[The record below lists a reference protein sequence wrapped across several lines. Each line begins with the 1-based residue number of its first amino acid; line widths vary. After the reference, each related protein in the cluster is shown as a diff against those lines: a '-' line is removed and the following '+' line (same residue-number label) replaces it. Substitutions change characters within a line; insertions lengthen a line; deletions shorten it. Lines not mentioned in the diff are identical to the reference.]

1 VDGFKM
7 EFQATKN
14 KDNPRREII
23 SMAESRN
30 TFPNIAKVLKQQICF
45 SESQIDS
52 QSKTDCHQSRPSYNI
67 QIRIFR
73 NILYINDLK
82 FKLF

>member
-1 VDGFKM
+1 M

-14 KDNPRREII
+14 KDIPWRKII
-23 SMAESRN
+23 SMAESRK
-30 TFPNIAKVLKQQICF
+30 TIPYFALVLKQQICF

-52 QSKTDCHQSRPSYNI
+52 PSKTDCHQSRPSYQI
-67 QIRIFR
+67 QVRIFM